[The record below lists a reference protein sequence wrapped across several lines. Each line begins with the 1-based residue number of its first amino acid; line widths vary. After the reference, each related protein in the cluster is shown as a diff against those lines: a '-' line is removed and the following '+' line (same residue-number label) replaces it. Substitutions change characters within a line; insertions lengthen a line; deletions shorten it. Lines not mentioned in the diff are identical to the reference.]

1 MFIELAT
8 ALLGASTFTV
18 AAQLWRTQTRLQ
30 KINRFLEEG
39 QPQAFLDAI
48 DKELMRS
55 HGRALIALL
64 RINQAAGFVYVG
76 DFEQGLRRLRL
87 VDLNDLKAWHSSA
100 RRRIEA
106 LYHNNLLLTLLLG
119 GHYDEAIAL
128 WESASAHFIPRTYH
142 TALDQCL
149 QGTAASFHYF
159 CGDRF
164 TARKALE
171 ELTQLQS
178 SNLVRGHRLYFLG
191 RIDLAEGYFERG
203 MERIQS
209 AASLV
214 PNGYLAEE
222 PKRLADGQE
231 RIPGPGAGSHAPR
244 S

>member
-30 KINRFLEEG
+30 KINRFLEKG
-39 QPQAFLDAI
+39 DPHSFLNAI
-48 DKELMRS
+48 DLELTRS
-55 HGRALIALL
+55 HGRALVALL
-64 RINQAAGFVYVG
+64 RINQAAGFVYIG
-76 DFEQGLRRLRL
+76 EFEEGLRRLRL
-87 VDLNDLKAWHSSA
+87 VDLEDLKAWHRSA

-119 GHYDEAIAL
+119 GHYDEAVAL
-128 WESASAHFIPRTYH
+128 WESASAHFVPRTYH
-142 TALDQCL
+142 AALDQCL

-178 SNLVRGHRLYFLG
+178 SSLVRGHRLYFLG
-191 RIDLAEGYFERG
+191 RIDLSEGYFDRG
-203 MERIQS
+203 MERIQT
-209 AASLV
+209 AATLV

-222 PKRLADGQE
+222 PRRLADGCE
-231 RIPGPGAGSHAPR
+231 RIPGPGAGSLKPV
-244 S
+244 